1 MLEKRNKFYF
11 PVDDVHFNGEEYQRP
26 HRFNSLRYV
35 PKFGTAIDV
44 GAHVGTWAVDF
55 VNMFDKTI
63 CFEPIAEH
71 RECLKKN
78 LYDSTLQ
85 RTKFVIYD
93 CALGDKYEKE
103 ITLGYVS
110 EGNSGTAAVTEN
122 GIYKAEM
129 KTLDSFEF
137 EEVDYMKVDVEGF
150 ELQFLKGATD
160 TILRTRPVLN
170 IEIKN
175 NCESFGIKRQEI
187 ADYICDTLGMTCVG
201 QTVQDY
207 VFKFV

>member
-78 LYDSTLQ
+78 LY
-85 RTKFVIYD
+85 
-93 CALGDKYEKE
+93 
-103 ITLGYVS
+103 
-110 EGNSGTAAVTEN
+110 NS
-122 GIYKAEM
+122 KASLVGLIATM
-129 KTLDSFEF
+129 CLFIISFT
-137 EEVDYMKVDVEGF
+137 Y
-150 ELQFLKGATD
+150 
-160 TILRTRPVLN
+160 
-170 IEIKN
+170 
-175 NCESFGIKRQEI
+175 
-187 ADYICDTLGMTCVG
+187 Y
-201 QTVQDY
+201 
-207 VFKFV
+207 